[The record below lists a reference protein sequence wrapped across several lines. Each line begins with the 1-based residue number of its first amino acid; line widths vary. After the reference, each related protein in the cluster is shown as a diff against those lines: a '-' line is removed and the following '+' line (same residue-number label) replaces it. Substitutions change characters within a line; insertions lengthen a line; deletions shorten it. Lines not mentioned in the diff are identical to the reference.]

1 MDFFTAEMIEEHV
14 IRITDVTGVFLYLVT
29 GSKKALL
36 IDTGCGIGDVK
47 SYVESLTDLPLTV
60 VCTHGHMDH
69 AGGADFFDEV
79 FLNCAD
85 WELTFTHC
93 TEENRKEYA
102 KIACSISHPELNAQQ
117 IDAWKYGRIRTR
129 RYQRLCAGME
139 FDLGGITVQPIPLPG
154 HTQGSMC
161 MLFKENRSLLM
172 GDTCNPSVFLFDN
185 EALSVEEYLENLNCF
200 QKYDALYDKIWISH
214 GDGAPLS
221 KQLIKECMNV
231 CNCILSGEDEKV
243 DFEFMGKIYKAA
255 YAFLPNQLRSDGGMA
270 NIFYNPMKIRKGE

>member
-79 FLNCAD
+79 FLNRAD

-102 KIACSISHPELNAQQ
+102 KIACAFSHPELTAQQ
-117 IDAWKYGRIRTR
+117 IDSWKYGRIRTKK
-129 RYQRLCAGME
+129 YQGLCAGME
-139 FDLGGITVQPIPLPG
+139 FELGGITVRPIPLPG

-172 GDTCNPSVFLFDN
+172 GDTCNPSVFLFDE
-185 EALSVEEYLENLNCF
+185 EALSVEEYLENLHCF
-200 QKYDALYDKIWISH
+200 QKYDNLYDRIWISH
-214 GDGAPLS
+214 GDGAPMP
-221 KQLIKECMNV
+221 KQLIKECMDI
-231 CNCILSGEDEKV
+231 CNRILNGEDEKV
-243 DFEFMGKIYKAA
+243 DFEFMGKVYKSA
-255 YAFLPNQLRSDGGMA
+255 YALLPNQLRSDGGMA
-270 NIFYNPMKIRKGE
+270 NIIYNPMKVRKGE